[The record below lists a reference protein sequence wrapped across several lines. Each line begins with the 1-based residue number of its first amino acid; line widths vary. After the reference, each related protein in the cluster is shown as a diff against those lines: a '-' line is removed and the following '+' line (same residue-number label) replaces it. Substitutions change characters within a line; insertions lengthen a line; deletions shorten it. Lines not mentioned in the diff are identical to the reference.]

1 MKVWGNRL
9 CILIATGMLL
19 PGMVQSQP
27 QAEQTTATGPTTSAD
42 EVMSYEAGFFSRYQ
56 PRNALDMVRQVPGFL
71 LDDGEDNRGFGAAA
85 GNVLING
92 RRPSAKQNTPSAF
105 LTRIS
110 AGQVE
115 RIELIRNQVRGIDML
130 GHSALVNIILY
141 GDMPARVRYETSLRH
156 NNRGPIKPT
165 VDISLTDRWG
175 DIDYTAGFYSERE
188 ANGETGDRILYDDMG
203 NVVETSDTGQKST
216 GIEVVGTLSGSTW
229 IGESLIN
236 ANGKISSDSRNPR
249 QHIEISPQSLPGGL
263 RQEFIEDE
271 LVIKG
276 MEVGTDVVRNLNEDL
291 LGKAI
296 FLLYMEKIPKTS
308 TRRLVNTSGIET
320 LLRIADTDTDTT
332 EGIARL
338 EFNWSGMEGHAIQLN
353 MESAYNEVDGSLLQT
368 DNRGTGP
375 TVINVPGANSR
386 VDEVRWDLQLKDN
399 WSLGSLEF
407 DYGLGAEFSTISQ
420 TGDSEQ
426 ERSFRFLKPIASVIW
441 SAGQGQRLRFTL
453 EREVAQLN
461 FNDFISATVFEDDD
475 IVLGNPDLHPD
486 ATWVTSLGYEK
497 RYGKIGVFKVTAYHH
512 WIDDVLD
519 LLPLTATNAVPG
531 NIGNGRRW
539 GVDFENSI
547 PLEWLG
553 LTGSKLSF
561 TARWQD
567 STVVDPVTGDNR
579 VLSGQG
585 GNTAYRSL
593 MTGNRNMHYFL
604 RLDFRQD
611 LESSKVAWGWTAAE
625 RDTRLLFKVDELD
638 TYDEDVAVD
647 AFVETTRRW
656 GVKLRVLGENLLDFK
671 EWRDRTVFEGE
682 RDLSPIDFRETRNRY
697 NGRKITLSVS
707 GSF

>member
-1 MKVWGNRL
+1 M
-9 CILIATGMLL
+9 
-19 PGMVQSQP
+19 
-27 QAEQTTATGPTTSAD
+27 
-42 EVMSYEAGFFSRYQ
+42 
-56 PRNALDMVRQVPGFL
+56 
-71 LDDGEDNRGFGAAA
+71 
-85 GNVLING
+85 
-92 RRPSAKQNTPSAF
+92 
-105 LTRIS
+105 
-110 AGQVE
+110 
-115 RIELIRNQVRGIDML
+115 
-130 GHSALVNIILY
+130 
-141 GDMPARVRYETSLRH
+141 
-156 NNRGPIKPT
+156 
-165 VDISLTDRWG
+165 
-175 DIDYTAGFYSERE
+175 
-188 ANGETGDRILYDDMG
+188 
-203 NVVETSDTGQKST
+203 
-216 GIEVVGTLSGSTW
+216 
-229 IGESLIN
+229 
-236 ANGKISSDSRNPR
+236 
-249 QHIEISPQSLPGGL
+249 
-263 RQEFIEDE
+263 
-271 LVIKG
+271 
-276 MEVGTDVVRNLNEDL
+276 
-291 LGKAI
+291 
-296 FLLYMEKIPKTS
+296 
-308 TRRLVNTSGIET
+308 
-320 LLRIADTDTDTT
+320 
-332 EGIARL
+332 
-338 EFNWSGMEGHAIQLN
+338 
-353 MESAYNEVDGSLLQT
+353 
-368 DNRGTGP
+368 
-375 TVINVPGANSR
+375 
-386 VDEVRWDLQLKDN
+386 
-399 WSLGSLEF
+399 
-407 DYGLGAEFSTISQ
+407 
-420 TGDSEQ
+420 
-426 ERSFRFLKPIASVIW
+426 ASVIW
-441 SAGQGQRLRFTL
+441 SVGQGQRLRFTL

-553 LTGSKLSF
+553 LTGSKLSL

-567 STVVDPVTGDNR
+567 SNVVDPVTGDNR

-647 AFVETTRRW
+647 AFVETTRWW

>member
-56 PRNALDMVRQVPGFL
+56 PRNALEMVRQVPGFL

-399 WSLGSLEF
+399 WSLGNLEF

-426 ERSFRFLKPIASVIW
+426 ERSFRFLKPMASVIW

-553 LTGSKLSF
+553 LTGSKLSL

-647 AFVETTRRW
+647 AFVETTRWW

>member
-56 PRNALDMVRQVPGFL
+56 PRNALEMVRQVPGFL

-426 ERSFRFLKPIASVIW
+426 ERSFRFLKPMASVIW
-441 SAGQGQRLRFTL
+441 SAGQGQRLRLTL

-553 LTGSKLSF
+553 LTGSKLSL

-647 AFVETTRRW
+647 AFVETTRWW

>member
-130 GHSALVNIILY
+130 GHSALVNIILH

-375 TVINVPGANSR
+375 IVVNVPGANSR

-426 ERSFRFLKPIASVIW
+426 ERSFRFLKPMASVIW
-441 SAGQGQRLRFTL
+441 SVGQGQRLRFTL

-553 LTGSKLSF
+553 LTGSKLSL

-647 AFVETTRRW
+647 AFVETTRWW